1 MKIVVF
7 GASGKTGLFLV
18 DEALTS
24 GHDVV
29 AYVRKPESI
38 KSEHPNLKVVAGY
51 LNEKDKLKSVISGS
65 DACISTLGGASLTKH
80 SREIIEGIDNIVSI
94 MEQESVARF
103 IYLSSFGAGDSR
115 RYMPQ
120 PIRFLIA
127 DIMLLVPLADH
138 NTNESRITKSQLNWT
153 IVRPGGLTNGAKTD
167 NLKHGCEMTKIKG
180 SLSISR
186 SNVAAFLFNQV
197 SNKDYTNKSVWLHE
211 LY

>member
-1 MKIVVF
+1 MKIVIF
-7 GASGKTGLFLV
+7 GASGKTGSLLV
-18 DEALTS
+18 NEALAS
-24 GHDVV
+24 GHVV
-29 AYVRKPESI
+29 IAYVRKPESV

-80 SREIIEGIDNIVSI
+80 SFEIIEGIDYIVSI
-94 MEQESVARF
+94 MEEEKVMRF

-115 RYMPQ
+115 KYMPQ
-120 PIRFLIA
+120 PIRFIIA

-138 NTNESRITKSQLNWT
+138 NTNESRIIKSQLHWT

-167 NLKHGCEMTKIKG
+167 ILKHGYGKTKIKG

-186 SNVAAFLFNQV
+186 SNVAAFLLNQV
-197 SNKDYTNKSVWLHE
+197 TSKDYANKSVWLHE
-211 LY
+211 

>member
-1 MKIVVF
+1 M
-7 GASGKTGLFLV
+7 LV
-18 DEALTS
+18 DEALAS
-24 GHDVV
+24 GHNVI

-38 KSEHPNLKVVAGY
+38 KSDHPNLKVVAGY

-80 SREIIEGIDNIVSI
+80 SPEIIEGINNIVSI
-94 MEQESVARF
+94 MEEESVTRF

-115 RYMPQ
+115 KYMPQ

-153 IVRPGGLTNGAKTD
+153 IVRPGGLTSGAKTD

-186 SNVAAFLFNQV
+186 SNVATFLLNQV
-197 SNKDYTNKSVWLHE
+197 CNKDYANKSVWLYE
-211 LY
+211 

>member
-7 GASGKTGLFLV
+7 GASGKTGSLLV

-24 GHDVV
+24 GHHVV
-29 AYVRKPESI
+29 AYVRKPESV
-38 KSEHPNLKVVAGY
+38 KSDHPNLKVVAGY

-65 DACISTLGGASLTKH
+65 DVCISTLGGASLTKH
-80 SREIIEGIDNIVSI
+80 SPEIIEGINNIVSI
-94 MEQESVARF
+94 MEEESVTRF

-115 RYMPQ
+115 KYMPQ

-127 DIMLLVPLADH
+127 DIMLTVPLADH

-186 SNVAAFLFNQV
+186 SSVAAFLLNQV
-197 SNKDYTNKSVWLHE
+197 TKKDYVNKSVWLHE
-211 LY
+211 

>member
-7 GASGKTGLFLV
+7 GASGKTGSLLV
-18 DEALTS
+18 DEAVKS
-24 GHDVV
+24 GHNVI

-38 KSEHPNLKVVAGY
+38 KSVHPNLKVVAGY
-51 LNEKDKLKSVISGS
+51 LNEKEKLRSVISGS
-65 DACISTLGGASLTKH
+65 DACISTLGGASLLKH
-80 SREIIEGIDNIVSI
+80 SPEIMEGINNIISI
-94 MEQESVARF
+94 MEEERVTRF

-115 RYMPQ
+115 KYMPQ

-127 DIMLLVPLADH
+127 DIMLNVPLADH

-186 SNVAAFLFNQV
+186 SNVAAFLLNQV
-197 SNKDYTNKSVWLHE
+197 SNNDYANKSVWLYE
-211 LY
+211 

>member
-1 MKIVVF
+1 MKITVF
-7 GASGKTGLFLV
+7 GASGKTGSLLV
-18 DEALTS
+18 DEALKS
-24 GHDVV
+24 GHEVT

-38 KSEHPNLKVVAGY
+38 KSEHPNLNVVAGY
-51 LNEKDKLKSVISGS
+51 LNEKEKLKSVISGS

-80 SREIIEGIDNIVSI
+80 SRGIIEGIDNIVGI
-94 MEQESVARF
+94 MEEEKVMRF

-127 DIMLLVPLADH
+127 DLMLRVPLADH
-138 NTNESRITKSQLNWT
+138 NSNESRIAKSQLNWT

-167 NLKHGCEMTKIKG
+167 NLKHGYGATKIKG

-186 SNVAAFLFNQV
+186 SNVAAFLLSQV
-197 SNKDYTNKSVWLHE
+197 TSNDYANKSVWLYE
-211 LY
+211 

>member
-7 GASGKTGLFLV
+7 GASGKTGSLLV
-18 DEALTS
+18 DEALKS
-24 GHDVV
+24 GHNVI

-38 KSEHPNLKVVAGY
+38 KSDHPNLKVVAGY

-80 SREIIEGIDNIVSI
+80 SPEIIEGINNIVGI
-94 MEQESVARF
+94 MEEESVTRF

-115 RYMPQ
+115 KNMPQ

-138 NTNESRITKSQLNWT
+138 NTNESRITKSQLHWT

-186 SNVAAFLFNQV
+186 SNVAAFLLDQV
-197 SNKDYTNKSVWLHE
+197 TKNEYANKSVWLHE
-211 LY
+211 

>member
-1 MKIVVF
+1 MKIAVF
-7 GASGKTGLFLV
+7 GASGKTGSLLV
-18 DEALTS
+18 DYALTS
-24 GHDVV
+24 GHNVI

-38 KSEHPNLKVVAGY
+38 KSDHPNLKVVAGY
-51 LNEKDKLKSVISGS
+51 LSEKDKLKSVISGS

-80 SREIIEGIDNIVSI
+80 SHEIIKGIDNIVSI
-94 MEQESVARF
+94 MEEEKVKRF

-115 RYMPQ
+115 KYMPQ

-127 DIMLLVPLADH
+127 DVMLHVPLADH
-138 NTNESRITKSQLNWT
+138 NTNENRINQSQLNWT

-186 SNVAAFLFNQV
+186 SNVAAFLLNQV
-197 SNKDYTNKSVWLHE
+197 TNKDYVNKNVWLHE
-211 LY
+211 

>member
-7 GASGKTGLFLV
+7 GASGKTGSLLV
-18 DEALTS
+18 DEALSS
-24 GHDVV
+24 GHDVI
-29 AYVRKPESI
+29 AYVRKPEAV
-38 KSEHPNLKVVAGY
+38 KSNHPNLKVVAGY

-94 MEQESVARF
+94 MEEESVSRF

-115 RYMPQ
+115 KYMPQ

-138 NTNESRITKSQLNWT
+138 NTNESRITKSQLQWT
-153 IVRPGGLTNGAKTD
+153 IVRPGGLTNGAKTG

-186 SNVAAFLFNQV
+186 SNVAAFLLNQV
-197 SNKDYTNKSVWLHE
+197 TSNEYANKCVWVHE
-211 LY
+211 

>member
-7 GASGKTGLFLV
+7 GASGKTGSLLV

-24 GHDVV
+24 GHEVL

-120 PIRFLIA
+120 PVRFLIA

-138 NTNESRITKSQLNWT
+138 NTNEGRITKSQLNWT

-186 SNVAAFLFNQV
+186 SNVAAFLLNQV
-197 SNKDYTNKSVWLHE
+197 SNNDYANKSVWLYE
-211 LY
+211 